1 MVLLVTGTAFG
12 LVSLAAALILQFKLP
27 LWRFFA
33 GISGL
38 SALKLGSVDVPGLV
52 RRLSVVF
59 YVLAAGLLAGSIL
72 LSVKL
77 IPESILIPVYFLV
90 ALASFDLVWIIWKK
104 CDRNQYSPASIRAGR
119 FFLVLVHFLIFILCI
134 VFIR

>member
-12 LVSLAAALILQFKLP
+12 LFALAAALILQFKFP

-33 GISGL
+33 GISGM
-38 SALKLGSVDVPGLV
+38 SAEKRGNVDVSSLV

-59 YVLAAGLLAGSIL
+59 YILAAGLLAGSIL

-90 ALASFDLVWIIWKK
+90 ALASFDLVWLIWKK
-104 CDRNQYSPASIRAGR
+104 CDRNQYSRDSIRSGR
-119 FFLVLVHFLIFILCI
+119 FFFILVHFLFFVLCI
-134 VFIR
+134 AFIR